1 VMLFAPCLCSV
12 EEYGSLL
19 KEAGFTDVVAEDRTW
34 QVLLLPCWYSC
45 VTVRAT
51 ILHVPLEQVSA
62 DWLQQAI
69 ATPPRLSMQQEP
81 SRSSRRACR
90 RCTIR
95 HVDTPGASL
104 GILLCFIC

>member
-1 VMLFAPCLCSV
+1 M

-51 ILHVPLEQVSA
+51 ILHV
-62 DWLQQAI
+62 
-69 ATPPRLSMQQEP
+69 RL
-81 SRSSRRACR
+81 
-90 RCTIR
+90 
-95 HVDTPGASL
+95 
-104 GILLCFIC
+104 